1 MRTNNT
7 KQAAWIAAGSLFS
20 FGFSLVSS
28 MILSRYFE
36 KGDYG
41 TYKQVLYVYQTML
54 TVFTLGLPKAFSYFL
69 PRTPLSQAKSLIR
82 KITNLFFLLGGI
94 FSLFLFV
101 GAGLISD
108 LMNNPDLAFAL
119 RIFSVVPFL
128 MLPTM
133 GLEGI
138 LATYRKT
145 KFMAFYTVITRSI
158 MLLCVALPVVFFHV
172 GYIGSIIGFVVASLA
187 SFLLALYLKYMP
199 VRHQGDDDCN
209 VTFRDIFNF
218 SLPLL
223 LASLWGMLIHSV
235 DQFFISRYFGAE
247 TFAEFSNGA
256 IQIPFI
262 SMIISSSAAVLTPL
276 LSGKIDNIDHE
287 RSVIS
292 GLWSSVLT
300 KAMMLIFPMIIF
312 FMADANLIMTTL
324 YGKSYEASGG
334 YFLIKSLVNIAK
346 VVPFYPFMVAFGA
359 VKEYSRSM
367 MWTFLLM
374 VLLEYVSILVIPNPL
389 VLTAIHTICLIG
401 QCVFFI
407 IFIAHSLLNVDVLSL
422 IPWMNMFKVISIGI
436 VCVLFVQIT
445 DKFLLSSI
453 HDVLRVCLHI
463 LIYGI
468 TYLIIGNMFKL
479 NYFAIIKPLVKK

>member
-1 MRTNNT
+1 MSTNNT

-69 PRTPLSQAKSLIR
+69 PRIPLSQAKSLIR
-82 KITNLFFLLGGI
+82 KITNLFFLLGGF

-101 GAGLISD
+101 GAGVIAD
-108 LMNNPDLAFAL
+108 MMNNPDLALAL
-119 RIFSVVPFL
+119 RIFAIVPFL

-145 KFMAFYTVITRSI
+145 KFMAFYTVVTRVI
-158 MLLCVALPVVFFHV
+158 MLLCVALPVVLFHV
-172 GYIGSIIGFVVASLA
+172 GYIGSIIGFVLASLA

-199 VRHQGDDDCN
+199 VRHQGNDECN
-209 VTFRDIFNF
+209 VSFRDIFNF

-235 DQFFISRYFGAE
+235 DQFFISRYFGTE

-276 LSGKIDNIDHE
+276 LSGKIENLDCE
-287 RSVIS
+287 RNVIQ
-292 GLWSSVLT
+292 GLWSSTLT
-300 KAMMLIFPMIIF
+300 KAMMLIYPMIIF
-312 FMADANLIMTTL
+312 FMLDADLIMKTL
-324 YGKSYEASGG
+324 YGKSYETSGG
-334 YFLIKSLVNIAK
+334 YFFLKTIVNIAK

-359 VKEYSRSM
+359 IKVYSRSLM
-367 MWTFLLM
+367 LTFLLM
-374 VLLEYVSILVIPNPL
+374 ALLEYVSIFLIPNPL
-389 VLTAIHTICLIG
+389 VLTAIHSLCLIG

-407 IFIAHSLLNVDVLSL
+407 IFIAHSLLHVSALSL
-422 IPWMNMFKVISIGI
+422 IPWINMFKIVSIGI
-436 VCVLFVQIT
+436 TCILLVLVI
-445 DKFLLSSI
+445 DRFLLSSI
-453 HDVLRVCLHI
+453 HDVLRICIHI
-463 LIYGI
+463 IIYGI
-468 TYLIIGNMFKL
+468 TYLAISHMFKL
-479 NYFAIIKPLVKK
+479 NYVTIIKPLIKK